1 MEALER
7 TEHYLSLFRQ
17 SYGADAL
24 PSWFGRLRESAM
36 ESFARLGFPAPG
48 SEEWK
53 YTSVDP
59 IASVPFAHANGEGKA
74 VTGDIF
80 APAFVDETCAR
91 LVFVNGVYSA
101 PLSSLSGLP
110 AGVRVVGLRA
120 ALAANDPAL
129 EMHLGR
135 AARFRE
141 QPFVALNTAL
151 MEDGAVVLV
160 SEGCRMAAPIYL
172 VFVSLAQ
179 EQPLQS
185 QPRNLVA
192 LGTGSEATIVES
204 YVGIEAGNYFTN
216 AVTELFAAEN
226 SIVDY
231 YRIQREASRGFHVGA
246 VEARLSDGCS
256 FTAHGI
262 TLGGSL
268 VRNDLHVVLDGEGAE
283 CVLNGLYLADG
294 DRHVDNHTE
303 IEHAKPRTRS
313 LELYKGILSGSA
325 RGVFN
330 GKIIVHKDA
339 QKTDARQTNKNLL
352 LSDRAVANS
361 KPQLEIYAD
370 DVKCSHGS
378 TIGQLD
384 GDALFYLRSRG
395 LAPDDAR
402 SLLSYAFARDV
413 VGRVKIPA
421 LRERLDDY
429 LAICFDRKRE
439 PGR

>member
-1 MEALER
+1 
-7 TEHYLSLFRQ
+7 
-17 SYGADAL
+17 
-24 PSWFGRLRESAM
+24 M

-74 VTGDIF
+74 GTGGIF

>member
-17 SYGADAL
+17 SYGAGAL
-24 PSWFGRLRESAM
+24 PSWFGRLRESAI
-36 ESFARLGFPAPG
+36 ESFARLGFPALG

-59 IASVPFAHANGEGKA
+59 IASVPFAHANGEGRA

-80 APAFVDETCAR
+80 APAFVDETCPR
-91 LVFVNGVYSA
+91 LVFVNGEYSA
-101 PLSSLSGLP
+101 RLSSLSGLA
-110 AGVRVVGLRA
+110 AGVRVASLRA

-129 EMHLGR
+129 ETHLGR
-135 AARFRE
+135 AARFLE

-160 SEGCRMAAPIYL
+160 PEGCRMAAPIYL

-179 EQPLQS
+179 EQALQS
-185 QPRNLVA
+185 QPRNLVVLEA
-192 LGTGSEATIVES
+192 GSEATIVES

-226 SIVDY
+226 AVVDY

-268 VRNDLHVVLDGEGAE
+268 VRNDVHAVLDGEGAE

-313 LELYKGILSGSA
+313 LELYKGVLSGSA

-339 QKTDARQTNKNLL
+339 QKTDAHQTNKNLL
-352 LSDRAVANS
+352 LSDRSVANS

-395 LAPDDAR
+395 LSPDDAR

-429 LAICFDRKRE
+429 LANCFDRKRE
-439 PGR
+439 PSR

>member
-1 MEALER
+1 MEAPER
-7 TEHYLSLFRQ
+7 TEHYRSLFTQ
-17 SYGADAL
+17 SYGAGAF
-24 PSWFGRLRESAM
+24 PSWFARLRESAI
-36 ESFARLGFPAPG
+36 ESFTRLGFPTPG

-59 IASVPFAHANGEGKA
+59 IASVPFAHANGEGKT
-74 VTGDIF
+74 VTRDIF
-80 APAFVDETCAR
+80 ASAFVDESCPR
-91 LVFVNGVYSA
+91 LVFVNGAYSDR
-101 PLSSLSGLP
+101 LSSLNGLP
-110 AGVRVVGLRA
+110 AGVRVASLGALLGSNEA
-120 ALAANDPAL
+120 ALETYL
-129 EMHLGR
+129 CG
-135 AARFRE
+135 AARYRE

-160 SEGCRMAAPIYL
+160 PEGCRMAAPIYL

-185 QPRNLVA
+185 QPRNLVV
-192 LGTGSEATIVES
+192 LGAGSEAKIVES
-204 YVGIEAGNYFTN
+204 YIGLGTENYFTN

-226 SIVDY
+226 AIVEY
-231 YRIQREASRGFHVGA
+231 YRVQREGDRGFHVGTL
-246 VEARLSDGCS
+246 ETRLSHRCS
-256 FTAHGI
+256 FTAHAI
-262 TLGGSL
+262 TLGGLL
-268 VRNDLHVVLDGEGAE
+268 VRNDLRVVLDGEDSE

-303 IEHAKPRTRS
+303 IEHAKPRTKS
-313 LELYKGILSGSA
+313 FELYKGILSGSA

-352 LSDRAVANS
+352 LSENAVANS
-361 KPQLEIYAD
+361 KPQLEIFAD

-402 SLLSYAFARDV
+402 SLLSYAFASDV

-429 LAICFDRKRE
+429 LLNRFRRN
-439 PGR
+439 

>member
-7 TEHYLSLFRQ
+7 MEHYRSLFRQ
-17 SYGADAL
+17 SYGAGAL
-24 PSWFGRLRESAM
+24 PAWFGRLRESAI
-36 ESFARLGFPAPG
+36 ESFTQLGFPAPG
-48 SEEWK
+48 SEDWK
-53 YTSVDP
+53 YTNVDP
-59 IASVPFAHANGEGKA
+59 IAAVPFAHANGEGKA
-74 VTGDIF
+74 LTGEIF
-80 APAFVDETCAR
+80 ASAFVDVACPR
-91 LVFVNGVYSA
+91 LAFVNGAYSER
-101 PLSSLSGLP
+101 LSSLNGLP
-110 AGVRVVGLRA
+110 AGVRVASLRA
-120 ALAANDPAL
+120 ALGSNEAAL
-129 EMHLGR
+129 ETYLCR
-135 AARFRE
+135 AARYRE

-151 MEDGAVVLV
+151 IEDGAVVLV
-160 SEGCRMAAPIYL
+160 PEGCRLPAPVYL
-172 VFVSLAQ
+172 VFVSTA
-179 EQPLQS
+179 EAKPVQS
-185 QPRNLVA
+185 QPRNLVV
-192 LGTGSEATIVES
+192 LGAGSEAKIVES
-204 YVGIEAGNYFTN
+204 YIGLGTGNYFTN

-226 SIVDY
+226 AIVEY
-231 YRIQREASRGFHVGA
+231 YRVQREGDRGFHVGTL
-246 VEARLSDGCS
+246 ETRLSHRCS
-256 FTAHGI
+256 FTAHAI

-268 VRNDLHVVLDGEGAE
+268 VRNDLRVVLDGEDSE

-303 IEHAKPRTRS
+303 IEHAKPRTKS
-313 LELYKGILSGSA
+313 FELYKGILSGSA

-352 LSDRAVANS
+352 LSENAVANS
-361 KPQLEIYAD
+361 KPQLEIFAD

-402 SLLSYAFARDV
+402 SLLSYAFASDV

-429 LAICFDRKRE
+429 LLNRFRRN
-439 PGR
+439 

>member
-1 MEALER
+1 M
-7 TEHYLSLFRQ
+7 EHYRSLFRQ
-17 SYGADAL
+17 SYDDAGAF
-24 PSWFGRLRESAM
+24 PSWFGRLRESAI
-36 ESFARLGFPAPG
+36 ESFTRLGFPAPG

-59 IASVPFAHANGEGKA
+59 IASVPFVHANGEGKA

-80 APAFVDETCAR
+80 AAAFVDEACAR
-91 LVFVNGVYSA
+91 LVFVNGAYSA
-101 PLSSLSGLP
+101 RLSSLSELP
-110 AGVRVVGLRA
+110 AGVRVAGLRA
-120 ALAANDPAL
+120 ALAANDPVL
-129 EMHLGR
+129 EMRLGR

-160 SEGCRMAAPIYL
+160 PEGCRMAAPIYL

-185 QPRNLVA
+185 QPRNLVV
-192 LGTGSEATIVES
+192 LGAGSEAAIVEC

-216 AVTELFAAEN
+216 AVTELFAAEDAV
-226 SIVDY
+226 VDY
-231 YRIQREASRGFHVGA
+231 YRIQREAARGFHVGA
-246 VEARLSDGCS
+246 LEARLSDRCS
-256 FTAHGI
+256 LTAHAI

-268 VRNDLHVVLDGEGAE
+268 VRNDLRVVLDGEGAE

-313 LELYKGILSGSA
+313 LELYKGVLSGSA

-384 GDALFYLRSRG
+384 RDALFYLRSRG

-421 LRERLDDY
+421 LKERLDDY